1 VIIEV
6 LGVGDARSDELEAAL
21 REALEPG
28 LRAAGV
34 TVRRFDDP
42 ARMIARGIRHVPGL
56 VVDGKVVCR
65 GMCRPRRRSVSGWPP
80 LRRRRRPSG
89 DRPAPAGQA
98 RG

>member
-1 VIIEV
+1 MIIEV
-6 LGVGDARSDELEAAL
+6 LGVGDARSDELEAAV

-65 GMCRPRRRSVSGWPP
+65 GRVPTVAEVRAWLTVATQKAGGPP
-80 LRRRRRPSG
+80 G
-89 DRPAPAGQA
+89 
-98 RG
+98 

>member
-1 VIIEV
+1 MIIEV
-6 LGVGDARSDELEAAL
+6 LGVGDARSDELEAAV

-34 TVRRFDDP
+34 TVRTFDDP

-65 GMCRPRRRSVSGWPP
+65 GRVPAVAEVRAWLTVAAQKAGGPP
-80 LRRRRRPSG
+80 G
-89 DRPAPAGQA
+89 
-98 RG
+98 